1 MLVIWSSD
9 TNQLW
14 VADFTYIHT
23 QSSWIYT
30 AFIIDV
36 HSSAIVGWKVSRQ
49 MNTDMVLDALEQAL
63 AKNNSPSCHPSQ

>member
-1 MLVIWSSD
+1 MAKRHFKVSE

-14 VADFTYIHT
+14 IADFIYIHT

-63 AKNNSPSCHPSQ
+63 